1 MLLALWTSCLKD
13 IHTNFLSNI
22 GIGITYFGDF
32 TRLHAK
38 NDAASSMNYHSCLK
52 DSHTHFQKYIG
63 IGIAYFGEFIPL
75 YAKNDA
81 ASNTN

>member
-1 MLLALWTSCLKD
+1 
-13 IHTNFLSNI
+13 
-22 GIGITYFGDF
+22 
-32 TRLHAK
+32 LHAK